1 MRSVNRIDLFA
12 KPEVKNVLQELRTV
26 ARRALPAGD
35 FGEREAVM
43 LALFDEAGRELL
55 EEDLQAIAD
64 GLADHVLVDGVEHKR
79 HQPGTGKYHCLG
91 GTLRV
96 NRYTYRPVDVRNGAT
111 VVPLDLVAGLVERAT
126 PALAYNVADGY
137 ATRDMRAHGKA
148 LELAHRVPPPR
159 ATLERIAK
167 RIAAQVVEATP
178 RIEPLVRR
186 AEPLP
191 EGAHAVVM
199 GFDRTTVP
207 MAEERAADAPAKPAP
222 KRRKPRVRKPPKP
235 FDVNYRM
242 AYVGTTS
249 IVDESGNALVTRRYA
264 IPASDD
270 PAAVVARMTADVRRA
285 KRLDPE
291 LDVGVVQ
298 DGAAEMWN
306 LTRAGLETLRED
318 GIVETWH
325 EGIDRYH
332 LVERL
337 ASALEIVEQSASER
351 KALLAEWN
359 ELLDTKDSA
368 IEAIERHLIGRYA
381 ELSTAK
387 RSQLWEH
394 LVYIAN
400 NKDRMRY
407 VELAVHGLPVGSGVT
422 ESAAKT
428 VVGRRTKK
436 SGQRWRDEGL
446 RGALT
451 LRALEQSNR
460 LPAFWSRFSRR
471 YVATVEA
478 A

>member
-1 MRSVNRIDLFA
+1 
-12 KPEVKNVLQELRTV
+12 
-26 ARRALPAGD
+26 
-35 FGEREAVM
+35 
-43 LALFDEAGRELL
+43 
-55 EEDLQAIAD
+55 
-64 GLADHVLVDGVEHKR
+64 
-79 HQPGTGKYHCLG
+79 
-91 GTLRV
+91 
-96 NRYTYRPVDVRNGAT
+96 
-111 VVPLDLVAGLVERAT
+111 
-126 PALAYNVADGY
+126 
-137 ATRDMRAHGKA
+137 MRAHGKA
-148 LELAHRVPPPR
+148 LELAHRIPPPR
-159 ATLERIAK
+159 TTLERIAK

-298 DGAAEMWN
+298 DRAAEMWN
-306 LTRAGLETLRED
+306 L
-318 GIVETWH
+318 
-325 EGIDRYH
+325 DRYH

-359 ELLDTKDSA
+359 DLLDTKDSA

-387 RSQLWEH
+387 RSQLWEY

-428 VVGRRTKK
+428 VVGRRTKN

-451 LRALEQSNR
+451 LRSLEQSNR